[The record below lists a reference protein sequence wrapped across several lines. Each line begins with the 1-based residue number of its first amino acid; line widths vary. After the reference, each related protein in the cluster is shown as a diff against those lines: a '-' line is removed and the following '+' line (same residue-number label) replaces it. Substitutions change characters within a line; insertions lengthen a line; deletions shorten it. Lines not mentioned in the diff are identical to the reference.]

1 MRITAFDIYRD
12 LLKERSGLIITPD
25 KSYLLESRLGPVAK
39 KWGYPSMD
47 AMTIAL
53 QGVPDAQLVNDV
65 VEAMTTNET
74 SFFRDSRPFDI
85 FRDKVLPY
93 FEKNRPS
100 KKIRIWC
107 AASSTGQEPY
117 SLSMLL
123 KETEARRP
131 GWRTEILAT
140 DISNEVLEQARQ
152 GVYSQFEVQRGLP
165 VTLLVKY
172 FVQDDKKWTL
182 NKTITSMVKYEYFNL
197 LGPMTALGKF
207 DLIMCRNVLI
217 YFDEKTKRDVLERM
231 ANQVEKDS
239 FLFLGGAETVLGITD
254 AFVPLTNLRGVYV
267 RKDSPHL
274 ANTALTG
281 GAPAA
286 TAAKP
291 ASAPLP
297 QTALPLK

>member
-47 AMTIAL
+47 ALTLAL

-74 SFFRDSRPFDI
+74 SFFRDSRPFDL

-93 FEKNRPS
+93 FEKNRPG

-107 AASSTGQEPY
+107 AAASTGQEPY
-117 SLSMLL
+117 SLSMIL
-123 KETEARRP
+123 KETEAKRP

-140 DISNEVLEQARQ
+140 DISHEVLEQARQ

-165 VTLLVKY
+165 VTLLMKY
-172 FVQDDKKWTL
+172 FTQDDKKWAL
-182 NKTITSMVKYEYFNL
+182 NKTITSMVKYDYFNL
-197 LGPMTALGKF
+197 LAPMTALGKF

-231 ANQVEKDS
+231 ANQIEKDS

-254 AFVPLTNLRGVYV
+254 AFVPLPDMRGVYV

-274 ANTALTG
+274 AA
-281 GAPAA
+281 AAAAKA
-286 TAAKP
+286 TAP
-291 ASAPLP
+291 PL
-297 QTALPLK
+297 QAAALPLK